1 MRLSVDHVTRYSYE
15 RPVRGLVQSHRLTP
29 SLFQGQKVISWEITV
44 EGGEGQGG
52 GALAVRGADF
62 TDGAGDRIQGWSL
75 AGPLS
80 EVAVTVRGTVETTDT
95 AGMLKGY
102 REAINPCAYKLET
115 AMTAGSAALAA
126 LAEAVSDAD
135 GPLALAHGLSAAVA
149 AAIAYRPGVTQAHTS
164 ASEAL
169 ALGEGVCQDHAH
181 ALIALARLRDLP
193 ARYVSGY
200 LFADA
205 SGAAHEAAHAWAEIH
220 VPGLGWIG
228 FDPANACCPDER
240 YIRLASGLDAR
251 DAAPIRGVARGG
263 QAGEEAMD
271 VAVAV
276 LSSAQ

>member
-1 MRLSVDHVTRYSYE
+1 MRLSVDHITRYSYE

-29 SLFQGQKVISWEITV
+29 SVFQGQRVISWEV
-44 EGGEGQGG
+44 SVKGGDT
-52 GALAVRGADF
+52 AAVRGAEF
-62 TDGAGDRIQGWSL
+62 TDGAGDRIQGWSI
-75 AGPLS
+75 AGPLTDLS
-80 EVAVTVRGTVETTDT
+80 VTVRGLVETSDT

-102 REAINPCAYKLET
+102 REVINPCAYKRET
-115 AMTAGSAALAA
+115 AMTAASGALSD
-126 LAEAVSDAD
+126 LAEGVSDA
-135 GPLALAHGLSAAVA
+135 GGALALAHGLSAAVTG
-149 AAIAYRPGVTQAHTS
+149 AIAYHPGVTHAHTS

-205 SGAAHEAAHAWAEIH
+205 SGTAHEAAHAWAEIH
-220 VPGLGWIG
+220 VPGFGWIG

-240 YIRLASGLDAR
+240 YIRLASGFDAR

-263 QAGEEAMD
+263 QPGDEAMD
-271 VAVAV
+271 VTVAV
-276 LSSAQ
+276 LSSDQ

>member
-1 MRLSVDHVTRYSYE
+1 MRLSVDHITRYSYE

-29 SLFQGQKVISWEITV
+29 SVFQGQRVISWEISV
-44 EGGEGQGG
+44 KGCD
-52 GALAVRGADF
+52 AAAVRGAEF
-62 TDGAGDRIQGWSL
+62 TDGAGDRIQGWSI
-75 AGPLS
+75 AGPLTDLS
-80 EVAVTVRGTVETTDT
+80 VTVRGLVETSDT

-102 REAINPCAYKLET
+102 REMINPCAYKRET
-115 AMTAGSAALAA
+115 AMTAASAALSD
-126 LAEAVSDAD
+126 LAEGVSDAG
-135 GPLALAHGLSAAVA
+135 GPLALAHGLSAAVTG
-149 AAIAYRPGVTQAHTS
+149 AIAYHPGVTDAHTS

-205 SGAAHEAAHAWAEIH
+205 SGATHEAAHAWAEIH

-240 YIRLASGLDAR
+240 YIRLASGFDAH

-263 QAGEEAMD
+263 QSGDEAMD
-271 VAVAV
+271 VTVAI
-276 LSSAQ
+276 LSSDQ